1 MNTKK
6 LLGIA
11 LTASGILL
19 YVYVIIDGAMKGSI
33 GVKGGL
39 ELTPILLSLGM
50 YAILMG
56 PALWLGEVPIAIKKF
71 IEIKTGRKQG

>member
-1 MNTKK
+1 
-6 LLGIA
+6 
-11 LTASGILL
+11 
-19 YVYVIIDGAMKGSI
+19 
-33 GVKGGL
+33 
-39 ELTPILLSLGM
+39 M